1 MDCPERENQFAE
13 QLQRHHRQLFSYIYA
28 LLRNFNDAEDVFQQ
42 TSLTLWEKFDEYRP
56 GTSFAAWA
64 YTIARFKSLNFLT
77 QHRRYQSR
85 FSEAF
90 QLRLA
95 AIQAA
100 IPAERIDT
108 RAAALDDCV
117 EKLPPTQQELLRR
130 HFAGT
135 QTATQLAQELGR
147 TTHSLYSSLRN
158 IRKKLLDCVDQ
169 AILEEDSP

>member
-1 MDCPERENQFAE
+1 MDCPERENRFAE
-13 QLQRHHRQLFSYIYA
+13 QLQCHHRQIFSYIYA

-42 TSLTLWEKFDEYRP
+42 TSLTLWEKFDEYQP
-56 GTSFAAWA
+56 GTSFPAWA
-64 YTIARFKSLNFLT
+64 YAIARFKSLNFLT
-77 QHRRYQSR
+77 QHRRYQAH

-95 AIQAA
+95 VLQAA
-100 IPAERIDT
+100 IPAEQIDS
-108 RAAALDDCV
+108 RAAALEDCV
-117 EKLPPTQQELLRR
+117 EKLPRNQRELLQR

-135 QTATQLAQELGR
+135 QTAGELARELGR

-169 AILEEDSP
+169 SLPEEDAP